1 MNQSPPPQSG
11 GVYLVVTDGIRYM
24 KLNVKLPTYIAIM
37 FVALLVSA
45 CSSGSELGA
54 DAGIKSGGQFSQ
66 VGGPT
71 KKGDGSVAASAAKIF
86 DANSAA
92 PIGGD
97 DYKISALD
105 VVEITVLNVPELTRT
120 VQVSASG
127 TISLP
132 LVKTIKASGHTT
144 TQLEKQIAAKLEA
157 TYLQSPQVSVY
168 VKEFNSQKITVDGA
182 VVKPGIFPKT
192 GNVSLLQAIALAEG
206 LSTVADPTGILIF
219 RTVNNAR
226 MAARFDLKQVRSGKI
241 NDPMLQAGDI
251 VMVDESSRKTTL
263 RDITSAMPLTGLFTL
278 LTVL

>member
-1 MNQSPPPQSG
+1 LAPFIQKQLAGFFM
-11 GVYLVVTDGIRYM
+11 TR
-24 KLNVKLPTYIAIM
+24 AIEFRNFM
-37 FVALLVSA
+37 ALLLTALLVVA
-45 CSSGSELGA
+45 CSNGGQLGA

-66 VGGPT
+66 VGLAQN
-71 KKGDGSVAASAAKIF
+71 KGNGSVAASAEKIF
-86 DANSAA
+86 ASNNNAA
-92 PIGGD
+92 AAGGD

-120 VQVSASG
+120 VQVSTSG

-132 LVKTIKASGHTT
+132 LVKTLKASGRTT
-144 TQLEKQIAAKLEA
+144 TQLEHEIATKLEA
-157 TYLQSPQVSVY
+157 TYLQSPQVSVF

-182 VVKPGIFPKT
+182 VMKPGIFPKN

-206 LSTVADPTGILIF
+206 LSTVADPRGILIF
-219 RTVNNAR
+219 RTVNNQR

>member
-1 MNQSPPPQSG
+1 M
-11 GVYLVVTDGIRYM
+11 VVTDGIRYM
-24 KLNVKLPTYIAIM
+24 KSNVFLTKYFIAVL
-37 FVALLVSA
+37 FALLLSA
-45 CSSGSELGA
+45 CSNGGELGA
-54 DAGIKSGGQFSQ
+54 NAGIKSGGQFSQ
-66 VGGPT
+66 VGGAS

-86 DANSAA
+86 DANNSV
-92 PIGGD
+92 PVDGD

-105 VVEITVLNVPELTRT
+105 VIEITVLNVPELTRT
-120 VQVSASG
+120 VQVSTSG
-127 TISLP
+127 TVSLP
-132 LVKTIKASGHTT
+132 LVKTIKASGSTT
-144 TQLEKQIAAKLEA
+144 TQLEKRIATKLEA

-182 VVKPGIFPKT
+182 VVKPGIFPKN

-206 LSTVADPTGILIF
+206 LSTVADPKGILIF
-219 RTVNNAR
+219 RTVNNQR

-251 VMVDESSRKTTL
+251 VMVDESSSKTTL